1 MPGQGTYPYITI
13 GNGGRDYLAPG
24 IEAVTVFDK
33 SDARVYGVNR
43 SGQFTTPIVYVGPP
57 GTETDG
63 SILKAGTFGSPI
75 AFSTAS
81 QFGIKLFLES
91 TATSGT
97 FVGMRIRTIS
107 GATAN
112 GQNIESILA
121 QASTADDDNA
131 TNVTAIRAEVIAK
144 TASEMAGRVAGIAIK
159 VEDARSTDGTSVA
172 PTYGDR
178 VMGIMIEGQISANP
192 TNGYFGIQF
201 DIQTA
206 GASTAQD
213 LDGLLSILNTAG
225 QNLTIKALLQTG
237 ATLAQ
242 YGSTS
247 TNMISSGT
255 LTATGSI
262 STSDLKCDARIR
274 FDFGGVSYWAPLYDT
289 AA

>member
-1 MPGQGTYPYITI
+1 MPGQGEYPYIEV
-13 GNGGRDYLAPG
+13 GNAKRVYLAPG
-24 IEAVTVFDK
+24 IEAITVFNS
-33 SDARVYGVNR
+33 SDTKIYGVNR
-43 SGQFTTPIVYVGPP
+43 SGQVSTPTVYVGPP

-75 AFSTAS
+75 TFSTAS
-81 QFGIKLFLES
+81 QFGIKLFMRN
-91 TATSGT
+91 TAVTGT

-107 GATAN
+107 AATSN

-121 QASTADDDNA
+121 QASTEDNDNA
-131 TNVTAIRAEVIAK
+131 SAVTAIRAEVIAK

-159 VEDARSTDGTSVA
+159 VEDARGTDGTSAV

-206 GASTAQD
+206 AASTAQD
-213 LDGLLSILNTAG
+213 LDALLSILNNAG

-242 YGSTS
+242 YGSS
-247 TNMISSGT
+247 SANMISSGT
-255 LTATGSI
+255 LTDSASGNVLS
-262 STSDLKCDARIR
+262 DARLRINI
-274 FDFGGVSYWAPLYDT
+274 GGTSHWIPLFNTAP
-289 AA
+289 